1 MLSRALWNAIAHAR
15 DLSDERDL
23 RYQQRFDAQ
32 NQALEAARMSIK
44 EGVEKAELSVN
55 DRLTLLNELRTGVAT
70 TEQLEAQEKLIN
82 AVVIRVQSLESE
94 RAGARQLVTRVYA
107 GIAAAVALIGV
118 IVLLANGVL

>member
-1 MLSRALWNAIAHAR
+1 MWNSHLR
-15 DLSDERDL
+15 QLMDERDL

-55 DRLTLLNELRTGVAT
+55 DRLTLLNELRMGVAT
-70 TEQLEAQEKLIN
+70 AEQLEAVEKLVG
-82 AVVIRVQSLESE
+82 ALASRVQQLEAE

-107 GIAAAVALIGV
+107 GIGAAVAVIGV
-118 IVLLANGVL
+118 IVLLSNGVL

>member
-1 MLSRALWNAIAHAR
+1 M
-15 DLSDERDL
+15 DERDL

-70 TEQLEAQEKLIN
+70 TEQLDAQEKLIV
-82 AVVIRVQSLESE
+82 ALGTRVQQLESE
-94 RAGARQLVTRVYA
+94 KLGARQLVTRVYA
-107 GIAAAVALIGV
+107 GIGAAVALIGV
-118 IVLLANGVL
+118 IVLFANGVFK

>member
-1 MLSRALWNAIAHAR
+1 MFWAR
-15 DLSDERDL
+15 HLRELMDERDL

-70 TEQLEAQEKLIN
+70 VEQLEALEKIVN
-82 AVVIRVQSLESE
+82 TMGDRVLSLESE
-94 RAGARQLVTRVYA
+94 KMGARQLVTRVYA
-107 GIAAAVALIGV
+107 GIGAAVALIGMV
-118 IVLLANGVL
+118 ILFANGVF

>member
-1 MLSRALWNAIAHAR
+1 MLTRALWNAIAHAR

-70 TEQLEAQEKLIN
+70 SEQLEALDKLLSALSERVLSLEAEKL
-82 AVVIRVQSLESE
+82 
-94 RAGARQLVTRVYA
+94 GARQLVTRVYA
-107 GIAAAVALIGV
+107 GIGAAVALIGV
-118 IVLLANGVL
+118 IVLFANGVF